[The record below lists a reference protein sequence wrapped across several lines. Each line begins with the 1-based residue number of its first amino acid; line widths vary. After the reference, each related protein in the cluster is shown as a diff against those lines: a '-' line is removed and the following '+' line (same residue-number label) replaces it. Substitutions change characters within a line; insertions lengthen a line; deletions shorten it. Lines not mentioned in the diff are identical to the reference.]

1 MELEEFKQKFNLP
14 RISEYV
20 ALLSQE
26 QSEWFWELLQEI
38 KEVFPNIDIYPA
50 STSNFNYLGFGIKKI
65 KSKRVSAYFFA
76 LFLRKNED
84 FILHIPDQTY
94 RLLWLCCINM

>member
-50 STSNFNYLGFGIKKI
+50 STSNF
-65 KSKRVSAYFFA
+65 
-76 LFLRKNED
+76 
-84 FILHIPDQTY
+84 
-94 RLLWLCCINM
+94 